1 MPINRFPNSS
11 KIAREARKKSGKTLY
26 QVGKELGYKNGQFVS
41 NCDRGLCAYPA
52 KHFEYIANLAGVT
65 LEEVI
70 EARLADKRLQIE
82 IDLMDARTRS
92 KLSETQN

>member
-11 KIAREARKKSGKTLY
+11 KIAREARKKSGKTLN
-26 QVGKELGYKNGQFVS
+26 QLGSELGYRNGQFVS
-41 NCDRGLCAYPA
+41 NCDRGLCAYPP
-52 KHFEYIANLAGVT
+52 KHFEYIAHLAGIT

-82 IDLMDARTRS
+82 IDLMDARTKR
-92 KLSETQN
+92 KIDEAKN